1 MASKDSKRIMKLGN
15 DNYYAWSYH
24 MEMCL
29 RKLQVWSLVEGTES
43 HPQGSDGSKA
53 VKAWRIRTDLVLS
66 EIVSEIKD
74 GQLVHMRVSRDLAE
88 VWAKLESIHLSQGLG
103 SAISTWQKLFH
114 ITKAPNTSI
123 QEHAGAIC
131 ELADHLTG
139 LDDTPSNSLL
149 VATLMLSLLESYS
162 SLIISLD
169 SHSSK
174 NDFDF
179 VVQRC
184 MNKEA
189 RQVATAMMQGVPA
202 GKVDKARDLEN
213 IAFHTRIQCDQKDI
227 TCFGCGQK
235 GHYQNECK
243 VAEKPAGDAP
253 KVAAAAYTSKVAA
266 VW

>member
-1 MASKDSKRIMKLGN
+1 MASKDTKCITKLGN
-15 DNYYAWSYH
+15 VNYYAWSYC

-29 RKLQVWSLVEGTES
+29 RKLQVWSLVKGTES
-43 HPQGSDGSKA
+43 RPQGLDGSKA

-66 EIVSEIKD
+66 EIVSEVED
-74 GQLVHMRVSRDLAE
+74 RQLVHTCVSRDPAE
-88 VWAKLESIHLSQGLG
+88 VWARLESIHLSQGLG
-103 SAISTWQKLFH
+103 SAILTWQKLFR
-114 ITKAPNTSI
+114 ITKAPDTSI
-123 QEHAGAIC
+123 QEHAGAIR
-131 ELADHLTG
+131 ELADRLTG

-162 SLIISLD
+162 SLVISLN

-174 NDFDF
+174 NNFDF

-184 MNKEA
+184 MNEEA
-189 RQVATAMMQGVPA
+189 RQVAAATMQGVPA
-202 GKVDKARDLEN
+202 GKVDKARDPEN
-213 IAFHTRIQCDQKDI
+213 VAFHTRIRRDRKDI

-243 VAEKPAGDAP
+243 ATAEKPAADTA
-253 KVAAAAYTSKVAA
+253 KVAA